1 MNSEKVVRDDPLDM
15 SQYRME
21 HLPVRVKSTFEQW
34 LEKSGIFI
42 AIAVFALLMM
52 GEAPAFLQN
61 IDSSILSKKALVHF
75 NEVGAGQFS
84 AHGVAMLAI
93 FCCAVILWITEAIP
107 NYLTSLIVII
117 MMVLTGVLPEKV
129 AYAQLGHPIMWLN
142 ILSFILASMLVSS
155 GAAKRFA
162 LWFICRFGT
171 SATPIFYSFMV
182 INLVLSAFIS
192 ATTAKAAIL
201 MPIFMVIAAVY
212 GARGGENK
220 NNFGRN
226 LVLQNLLQINLCA
239 GAFVTGSGANLLA
252 ASLIAGAIGGSF
264 FFADWMIVALPI
276 VVCMIIIGWLLAT
289 RVFFPLAPEERLPQ
303 IEGGM
308 ERLQEE
314 LKSMGK
320 ISSLEIRSILIFV
333 TILAFW
339 ATDRYHGVSATA
351 VAFIGAIVALSPRIG
366 VVNWNQVDIPWHL
379 LMFSAGAYTLGAG
392 FKQTD
397 LPNLVV
403 NAGLEYFGLD
413 TSTPFWVFYVALT
426 GCMLLS
432 SLVFQSK
439 TMRTMLFVPIA
450 IGVAQRFGYPVMSLA
465 LPVAL
470 LIEHVYVLPFNS
482 KPSLLLYSTDHYS
495 LSDTFKF
502 GFSMLMIGWIT
513 SVLLGETWFKWLGYT
528 PNGVFW

>member
-1 MNSEKVVRDDPLDM
+1 MTKEVEQKIDPLDM
-15 SQYRME
+15 NQYRME
-21 HLPVRVKSTFEQW
+21 KLPVRNKSNFEQW
-34 LEKSGIFI
+34 LARSGAWIALGVFI
-42 AIAVFALLMM
+42 VLLW
-52 GEAPAFLQN
+52 GSPANFLSTF
-61 IDSSILSKKALVHF
+61 DPDTLSKTAAEHF
-75 NEVGAGQFS
+75 AEVGLVNFSWHGQ
-84 AHGVAMLAI
+84 AMLAI
-93 FCCAVILWITEAIP
+93 FCAAIVLWVTEAIP
-107 NYLTSLIVII
+107 NYLTSLMVII
-117 MMVLTGVLPEKV
+117 ALVLTGVLPEKV

-171 SATPIFYSFMV
+171 SATPIFYSFMI
-182 INLVLSAFIS
+182 INLTLSAFIS

-212 GARGGENK
+212 GAKGGDNK
-220 NNFGRN
+220 NNFGRS

-252 ASLIAGAIGGSF
+252 ASLIVGAIGGGF
-264 FFADWMIVALPI
+264 FFADWMNVALPI
-276 VVCMIIIGWLLAT
+276 VVCMVIIGWLLAT
-289 RVFFPLAPEERLPQ
+289 KFFFPLTPEEQLPQ

-308 ERLQEE
+308 DRLRDE
-314 LKSMGK
+314 LKKMGR
-320 ISSLEIRSILIFV
+320 ISIREIKSIVIFV
-333 TILAFW
+333 TILIFW

-351 VAFIGAIVALSPRIG
+351 IAFIGAIVALCPRIG
-366 VVNWNQVDIPWHL
+366 VVNWNQVDVPWHL
-379 LMFSAGAYTLGAG
+379 LLFSAGAYTLGAG

-397 LPNLVV
+397 LPNLAV
-403 NAGLEYFGLD
+403 NFGLEYFGINE
-413 TSTPFWVFYVALT
+413 STPFSVFYIALT
-426 GCMLLS
+426 GAMLFS

-450 IGVAQRFGYPVMSLA
+450 IGIAQRFDFPIMSLA

-482 KPSLLLYSTDHYS
+482 KPALLLYSTDHYS

-502 GFSMLMIGWIT
+502 GFTMLVIGWIF
-513 SVLLGETWFKWLGYT
+513 SIILGETWFKWLGYT

>member
-1 MNSEKVVRDDPLDM
+1 MNKKKAHVDPLDM
-15 SQYRME
+15 NQYRME
-21 HLPVRVKSTFEQW
+21 KLPIRSKSKFEQW
-34 LEKSGIFI
+34 LEKSGIWI
-42 AIAVFALLMM
+42 AIAAFIYLLV
-52 GEAPAFLQN
+52 GDPSAFLTN
-61 IDSSILSKKALVHF
+61 FDPSTLSATASKHF
-75 NEVGAGQFS
+75 LNVGNVEFSWHGQ
-84 AHGVAMLAI
+84 AMLAI
-93 FCCAVILWITEAIP
+93 FCAAIILWITEAIP

-117 MMVLTGVLPEKV
+117 TMVLTGVLPEKV

-142 ILSFILASMLVSS
+142 ILSFILASMLVAS

-162 LWFICRFGT
+162 LWFICRFAT

-212 GARGGENK
+212 GASGGDNK

-264 FFADWMIVALPI
+264 FFADWMIVALPV
-276 VVCMIIIGWLLAT
+276 VVCMIIVGWLLAT
-289 RVFFPLAPEERLPQ
+289 KVFFPLSPEEHLPQ

-308 ERLQEE
+308 DRLKKE
-314 LKSMGK
+314 LDKMGT
-320 ISSLEIRSILIFV
+320 ISTREIKAIVIFV
-333 TILAFW
+333 TILIFW
-339 ATDRYHGVSATA
+339 ATDKHHGISATA
-351 VAFIGAIVALSPRIG
+351 IAFIGAIVALSPRIG
-366 VVNWNQVDIPWHL
+366 VVNWNQVDVPWHL
-379 LMFSAGAYTLGAG
+379 LLFSAGAYTLGAG

-397 LPNLVV
+397 LPNLAV
-403 NAGLEYFGLD
+403 NFGLEYFGLD
-413 TSTPFWVFYVALT
+413 DNTPFSVFYIGLT
-426 GCMLLS
+426 GAMLFS

-450 IGVAQRFGYPVMSLA
+450 IGIAQRFNYPIMSLA

-482 KPSLLLYSTDHYS
+482 KPALLLYSTDQYS

-502 GFSMLMIGWIT
+502 GITMLTIGWIT
-513 SVLLGETWFKWLGYT
+513 SIILGETWFQWLGYT